1 MEKEKQYKNAGSA
14 PHPPRS
20 ASPLRSSKN
29 LGGLSWL
36 RWPLEHYS
44 IMLLIIAI
52 LFMLGIYGMHIMPKD
67 EFPHATIRQGVVVA
81 VYPGATSEE
90 IEQQVARPLERYLFT
105 FGEVKRSKTTT
116 TSQNDMC
123 IAMVELNDDVN
134 NKDEVWSKIK
144 HGLNAFKSQL
154 PAGVLA
160 IVVNDDF
167 GNTSALLIAIE
178 SGQRSYRELREYS
191 DNLSDRLRRIPSV
204 ANVKLF
210 GEQKEQ
216 ISLYVDRQRLQAY
229 GIGQQMLF
237 SRLQSQGITTMS
249 GSISDDDQQ
258 VPIHVEATENS
269 VEEVANQ
276 IIFSDPATGNVVRVR
291 DVARVVREY
300 DSNSSRIE
308 QDGHPC
314 VLLSMEMTPGNNVV
328 QYGAEVDRVLK
339 EFRESELPDDVTITR
354 IADKPKVVSMSI
366 TSFLRDLLI
375 SMAVIIL
382 VMMVLFP
389 LRSAIVAAITIP
401 LSTFVSVAIMYMVGI
416 ELNIVTLAALIVVLG
431 MIVDNAIVVIDG
443 YLEYLGKG
451 YEPKEAA
458 IESARQYFMPMM
470 LATLCICAIFYPFL
484 ITMKGVFHDC
494 LEDFPWTITINL
506 MVSLVLAVTVI
517 PFLEV
522 KIIKKPQQQTHP
534 LPLPAVR
541 GVITSAAEEPADSP
555 PSQRGAGGGSI
566 TRWVQKTYDGVLNK
580 TFRHP
585 WLTMLIGLGVIL
597 LSLIIVPAL
606 KIRLFPYADRDQ
618 FAVEI
623 FLPDGKGL
631 KETEAVADSVYR
643 VLSNDERITG
653 ITSFIGCS
661 SPRFMD
667 AYAPQMA
674 GKNYAQFIVNTT
686 SDKATLELLANYQP
700 QLSEAF
706 PNAYVK
712 FKRLDYLSVP
722 ELEYRFYSDNLDSL
736 HVVAE
741 RLMERMR
748 EMPEL
753 EWVHTD
759 FLQPYPIIN
768 VELDPVASAQLGLTR
783 TTAAIALSAT
793 TSDLRVGQIW
803 ERRQVGD
810 HSSGMGDYELPI
822 VVKDHADITF
832 SDIQNVG
839 IATPV
844 TMLSGGLNTTNS
856 TVPLRQVAKVTPKWT
871 ESRIMHRGGERCIT
885 VTAQFKQGVFTSPVE
900 QRIASIMQRE
910 IKLPQGVRCEVGG
923 EIEYGDEALPQ
934 IFGGIA
940 IAMLIVFFFLLF
952 NFKKYG
958 ITLVCMVALALMIP
972 GALIGLGL
980 MNRALG
986 LTSIFGLITLMGMI
1000 MRNEILIFEH
1010 ANELVKRSLTPNPSP
1025 KERGVDTLASEEGN
1039 LQDYSLPSP
1048 LGEGQGV
1055 RLYNEA
1061 VRQAAYDAGKRRMVP
1076 IFLTTATTAVGV
1088 VPMIIAQSSFWMP
1101 VGVTIFAGGIGSLIL
1116 VVTML
1121 PVVYW
1126 KVNLKKKENPPP
1138 SPSL

>member
-1 MEKEKQYKNAGSA
+1 MKEKMN
-14 PHPPRS
+14 
-20 ASPLRSSKN
+20 
-29 LGGLSWL
+29 WL
-36 RWPLEHYS
+36 KWPLEHYP
-44 IMLLIIAI
+44 ITLLIVVI
-52 LFMLGIYGMHIMPKD
+52 LFVLGIYGMYVMPKD

-90 IEQQVARPLERYLFT
+90 VEQQVARPLERYLFT
-105 FGEVKRSKTTT
+105 YGEVNREKTTT
-116 TSQNDMC
+116 TSQNGMC
-123 IAMVELNDDVN
+123 IVMVKLNDDVN

-144 HGLNAFKSQL
+144 HGLNTFKPQL
-154 PAGVLA
+154 PSGVLA

-167 GNTSALLIAIE
+167 GNTSALLVAIE
-178 SGQRSYRELREYS
+178 SDQRSYRELKQYS
-191 DNLSDRLRRIPSV
+191 DDLSDRLRRIPSV

-237 SRLQSQGITTMS
+237 SRLQAQGITTMS

-258 VPIHVEATENS
+258 IPIHIETMENS
-269 VEEVANQ
+269 EEEIANQ
-276 IIFSDPATGNVVRVR
+276 IIYSDAATGKVVRVR
-291 DVARVVREY
+291 DIARVVREY
-300 DSNSSRIE
+300 EPLSSRIE
-308 QDGHPC
+308 QNGHPC
-314 VLLSMEMTPGNNVV
+314 MLISMEMTPGNNVM
-328 QYGAEVDRVLK
+328 QYGEEVDRVLD
-339 EFRESELPDDVTITR
+339 EFRANELPDDVNVTR
-354 IADKPKVVSMSI
+354 IADKPKVVSLSI

-375 SMAVIIL
+375 SMAIIIL

-431 MIVDNAIVVIDG
+431 MIVDNSIVVIDG

-451 YEPKEAA
+451 YEPKVAA
-458 IESARQYFMPMM
+458 IESAKQYFMPMM
-470 LATLCICAIFYPFL
+470 LATICICAIFFPFL
-484 ITMKGVFHDC
+484 ITMKGMFLDA
-494 LEDFPWTITINL
+494 LEDFPITITINL
-506 MVSLVLAVTVI
+506 MVSLFLAVTVI

-522 KIIKKPQQQTHP
+522 HIIKPGKVSTGGNAITHWVQNVYNKVLDWTFQHP
-534 LPLPAVR
+534 WMT
-541 GVITSAAEEPADSP
+541 I
-555 PSQRGAGGGSI
+555 GGGI
-566 TRWVQKTYDGVLNK
+566 
-580 TFRHP
+580 
-585 WLTMLIGLGVIL
+585 GVIL
-597 LSLIIVPAL
+597 LSTLIAPTL

-631 KETEAVADSVYR
+631 AETELIADSVQHA
-643 VLSNDERITG
+643 LEKDERITG
-653 ITSFIGCS
+653 ITGFIGCS

-667 AYAPQMA
+667 AYAPQIA
-674 GKNYAQFIVNTT
+674 GNNYAQFIINTK
-686 SDKATLELLANYQP
+686 SDKATLDLLAEYQL

-712 FKRLDYLSVP
+712 FKRLDYLEVS
-722 ELEYRFYSDNLDSL
+722 ELEYRFYGDNLDSL
-736 HVVAE
+736 HVAAE

-759 FLQPYPIIN
+759 YLQPYPIIN
-768 VELDPVASAQLGLTR
+768 VELDPVTSAQLGITR
-783 TTAAIALSAT
+783 TTAQLALSAT
-793 TSDLRVGQIW
+793 SSDLRVGQIW
-803 ERRQVGD
+803 EGN
-810 HSSGMGDYELPI
+810 YELPI
-822 VVKDHADITF
+822 VVKDDADMTY
-832 SDIQNVG
+832 SDIENLG
-839 IATPV
+839 ITSPV
-844 TMLSGGLNTTNS
+844 TMLSGGMNSTNS
-856 TVPLRQVAKVTPKWT
+856 TVPLRQIAKVKPKWS

-885 VTAQFKQGVFTSPVE
+885 VTAQFAQGVYTAPIE
-900 QRIASIMQRE
+900 KEIARIMQEE
-910 IKLPQGVRCEVGG
+910 IKQPQGVRSEVGG

-934 IFGGIA
+934 IFGGIS
-940 IAMLIVFFFLLF
+940 IALIIVFFFLLF

-958 ITLVCMVALALMIP
+958 ITLVCMAALGLMIP

-1010 ANELVKRSLTPNPSP
+1010 AIDLIKKYVAEHGDWT
-1025 KERGVDTLASEEGN
+1025 VDRKA
-1039 LQDYSLPSP
+1039 
-1048 LGEGQGV
+1048 
-1055 RLYNEA
+1055 YNEA
-1061 VRQAAYDAGKRRMVP
+1061 VKQAAYEAGKRRMVP

-1101 VGVTIFAGGIGSLIL
+1101 VGVTIFAGGIGSLIM

-1121 PVVYW
+1121 PVIYW
-1126 KVNLKKKENPPP
+1126 KVNLK
-1138 SPSL
+1138 

>member
-1 MEKEKQYKNAGSA
+1 MKQMN
-14 PHPPRS
+14 
-20 ASPLRSSKN
+20 
-29 LGGLSWL
+29 WL

-44 IMLLIIAI
+44 IALLIVGI
-52 LFMLGIYGMHIMPKD
+52 LFVMGIYGMYIMPKD

-81 VYPGATSEE
+81 VCPGATSEE
-90 IEQQVARPLERYLFT
+90 VEQQVARPLERYLFT
-105 FGEVKRSKTTT
+105 YGEVNRKKTTT
-116 TSQNDMC
+116 TSQNGMC
-123 IAMVELNDDVN
+123 IVMVKLNDDVN

-144 HGLNAFKSQL
+144 HGLNGFKAQL
-154 PAGVLA
+154 PSGVLA

-178 SGQRSYRELREYS
+178 SDQRSYRELKQYS
-191 DNLSDRLRRIPSV
+191 DDLSDRLRRIPSV

-216 ISLYVDRQRLQAY
+216 ISLYIDRQRLQAY

-237 SRLQSQGITTMS
+237 SRLQAQGITTMS

-258 VPIHVEATENS
+258 VPIHVEAQENS
-269 VEEVANQ
+269 EEEIANQ
-276 IIFSDPATGNVVRVR
+276 IIFSDPVTGKVARVR

-300 DSNSSRIE
+300 EPMSSRIE

-314 VLLSMEMTPGNNVV
+314 MLLSMEMTPGNNVV
-328 QYGAEVDRVLK
+328 QYGEEVDQVLSRFAA
-339 EFRESELPDDVTITR
+339 EELPVDVHVTR
-354 IADKPKVVSMSI
+354 IADKPKVVAMSV
-366 TSFLRDLLI
+366 SDFLRDLLI
-375 SMAVIIL
+375 SMLIIIL

-389 LRSAIVAAITIP
+389 LRSAIVAAVTIP
-401 LSTFVSVAIMYMVGI
+401 LSTFVSVAVMYMMGI

-431 MIVDNAIVVIDG
+431 MIVDNSIVVIDG

-451 YEPKEAA
+451 FKPKDAA
-458 IESARQYFMPMM
+458 IESARQYFMPML
-470 LATLCICAIFYPFL
+470 LATICICAIFYPFL
-484 ITMKGVFHDC
+484 ITMKGMFHDA
-494 LEDFPWTITINL
+494 LEDFPVTITINL

-517 PFLEV
+517 PFLET
-522 KIIKKPQQQTHP
+522 KLIKSPTPQP
-534 LPLPAVR
+534 LPKGR
-541 GVITSAAEEPADSP
+541 GGTGGGAVIT
-555 PSQRGAGGGSI
+555 Q
-566 TRWVQKTYDGVLNK
+566 WVQHTYNKVLDR
-580 TFRHP
+580 TFAHP
-585 WLTMLIGLGVIL
+585 WLTIGGGIGVIL
-597 LSLIIVPAL
+597 LSSLIAPTL

-631 KETEAVADSVYR
+631 AETRVVADSVYH
-643 VLSNDERITG
+643 VLRQDEDITA

-674 GKNYAQFIVNTT
+674 GNNYAQFIVNTK
-686 SDKATLELLANYQP
+686 SDKATLDLLAKYQP

-706 PNAYVK
+706 PHAYVK
-712 FKRLDYLSVP
+712 FKRLDYLEVS
-722 ELEYRFYSDNLDSL
+722 ELEYRFYGDNIDSL
-736 HVVAE
+736 HVAAE
-741 RLMERMR
+741 QLMERMR
-748 EMPEL
+748 QMPEL

-759 FLQPYPIIN
+759 YFQPYPIIN
-768 VELDPVASAQLGLTR
+768 VRLDPVTSAQLGITR
-783 TTAAIALSAT
+783 TTAQLALSAT
-793 TSDLRVGQIW
+793 SSDLRVGQIW
-803 ERRQVGD
+803 
-810 HSSGMGDYELPI
+810 MGNYELPI
-822 VVKDHADITF
+822 VVKDDADMTF
-832 SDIQNVG
+832 SDVANLG
-839 IATPV
+839 IASPMSMV
-844 TMLSGGLNTTNS
+844 SGGVHSTNS
-856 TVPLRQVAKVTPKWT
+856 TVPLRQIAKVEPKWS
-871 ESRIMHRGGERCIT
+871 ESCILHRGGERCIT
-885 VTAQFKQGVFTSPVE
+885 VTAQFAQGVYTASVE
-900 QRIASIMQRE
+900 KEVARIMEEE
-910 IKLPQGVRCEVGG
+910 IELPQGVRPEVGG

-940 IAMLIVFFFLLF
+940 IAMIIVFFFLLF

-958 ITLVCMVALALMIP
+958 VTIVCMAALGLMIP

-1010 ANELVKRSLTPNPSP
+1010 AIDLIKKYVAEHGDWT
-1025 KERGVDTLASEEGN
+1025 VDRKA
-1039 LQDYSLPSP
+1039 
-1048 LGEGQGV
+1048 
-1055 RLYNEA
+1055 YNEA

-1101 VGVTIFAGGIGSLIL
+1101 VGVTIFAGGIGSLIM

-1126 KVNLKKKENPPP
+1126 KVSTK
-1138 SPSL
+1138 

>member
-1 MEKEKQYKNAGSA
+1 M
-14 PHPPRS
+14 
-20 ASPLRSSKN
+20 
-29 LGGLSWL
+29 SWL

-44 IMLLIIAI
+44 ISLLIILI
-52 LFMLGIYGMHIMPKD
+52 LFVMGIYGMYVMPKD

-105 FGEVKRSKTTT
+105 YGEVNRAKTVT
-116 TSQNDMC
+116 TSQNGMC
-123 IAMVELNDDVN
+123 IVMVKLNDDVN

-144 HGLNAFKSQL
+144 HGLNTFKSSL

-160 IVVNDDF
+160 VVVNDDF
-167 GNTSALLIAIE
+167 GNTSALLIAVE
-178 SGQRSYRELREYS
+178 SGQRSYRELKDYS
-191 DNLSDRLRRIPSV
+191 DRLSDRLRRIPSV

-237 SRLQSQGITTMS
+237 SRLQAQGITTMS

-258 VPIHVEATENS
+258 VPIHVAPTENS
-269 VEEVANQ
+269 VEEIANQ
-276 IIFSDPATGNVVRVR
+276 IIFSDPASGKVARVR

-300 DSNSSRIE
+300 DTQSSRIE

-328 QYGAEVDRVLK
+328 QYGEEIESVLSRFSAE
-339 EFRESELPDDVTITR
+339 ELPDDVTITR
-354 IADKPKVVSMSI
+354 IADKPKVVALSVSN
-366 TSFLRDLLI
+366 FLRDLII
-375 SMAVIIL
+375 SMVIIIL

-389 LRSAIVAAITIP
+389 LRSAIVASITIP
-401 LSTFVSVAIMYMVGI
+401 LSTFVSVSIMYLMGI

-451 YEPKEAA
+451 FAPKDAA
-458 IESARQYFMPMM
+458 IESSRQYFMPMM

-484 ITMKGVFHDC
+484 LTMKGMFHDA
-494 LEDFPWTITINL
+494 LEDFPITITINL
-506 MVSLVLAVTVI
+506 MVSLLLAVTVI

-522 KIIKKPQQQTHP
+522 RIIKPGKVSTSGNAITH
-534 LPLPAVR
+534 
-541 GVITSAAEEPADSP
+541 
-555 PSQRGAGGGSI
+555 
-566 TRWVQKTYDGVLNK
+566 WVQHTYDRVLDW
-580 TFRHP
+580 TFGHP
-585 WLTMLIGLGVIL
+585 WLTIGGGIGVIL
-597 LSLIIVPAL
+597 LSCLILPTL

-623 FLPDGKGL
+623 FLPEGKGMA
-631 KETEAVADSVYR
+631 ETEAVADSVYR
-643 VLSNDERITG
+643 ALRPDERITG

-674 GKNYAQFIVNTT
+674 GKNYAQFIVNTE
-686 SDKATLELLANYQP
+686 SDKATLDLLAQYQP

-712 FKRLDYLSVP
+712 FKRLDYLEVS
-722 ELEYRFYSDNLDSL
+722 ELEYRFYGDNLDSL
-736 HVVAE
+736 HIVAE

-759 FLQPYPIIN
+759 YLQPYPIIN
-768 VELDPVASAQLGLTR
+768 VELDPVASAQLGITR
-783 TTAAIALSAT
+783 TTAALALSAT
-793 TSDLRVGQIW
+793 SSDLRVGQIW
-803 ERRQVGD
+803 EK
-810 HSSGMGDYELPI
+810 SLGMGDYELPI
-822 VVKDHADITF
+822 VVRDNSDMTY
-832 SDIQNVG
+832 SDIENLG

-844 TMLSGGLNTTNS
+844 SMLSAGLTSSNK
-856 TVPLRQVAKVTPKWT
+856 TVPLRQIAKVSPQWS
-871 ESRIMHRGGERCIT
+871 ESRILHRGGERCIT
-885 VTAQFKQGVFTSPVE
+885 VTAQFVQGVYTALVE
-900 QRIASIMQRE
+900 QRIAQIMQEE
-910 IKLPQGVRCEVGG
+910 IDIPQGVRTEVGG

-934 IFGGIA
+934 IFWGIV
-940 IAMLIVFFFLLF
+940 IAMIIVFFFLLF

-958 ITLVCMVALALMIP
+958 ITLVCMAALGLMIP

-1010 ANELVKRSLTPNPSP
+1010 AIDLIKKYVAEHGDWT
-1025 KERGVDTLASEEGN
+1025 VDRKA
-1039 LQDYSLPSP
+1039 
-1048 LGEGQGV
+1048 
-1055 RLYNEA
+1055 YNEA

-1101 VGVTIFAGGIGSLIL
+1101 VGVTIFAGGIGSLVM

-1121 PVVYW
+1121 PVIYW
-1126 KVNLKKKENPPP
+1126 KVSTK
-1138 SPSL
+1138 